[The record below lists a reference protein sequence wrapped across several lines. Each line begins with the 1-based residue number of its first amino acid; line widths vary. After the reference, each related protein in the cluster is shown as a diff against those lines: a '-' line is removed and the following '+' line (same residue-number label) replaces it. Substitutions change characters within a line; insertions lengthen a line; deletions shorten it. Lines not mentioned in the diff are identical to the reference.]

1 MRLFTP
7 LTLLA
12 VLAASPAALAQSSH
26 AGHDHHAGH
35 GKPTTAAPTS
45 RHAAAFKQL
54 DRDNDGF
61 IRRSDLPTD
70 HPLLA
75 HLEMSDRNRDGK
87 LDAKEFE
94 TGMNML

>member
-1 MRLFTP
+1 MRLFLP
-7 LTLLA
+7 LTFLA
-12 VLAASPAALAQSSH
+12 VLAAAPAALAQSSH
-26 AGHDHHAGH
+26 AGHEHHAGH
-35 GKPTTAAPTS
+35 ATPATSASTGK
-45 RHAAAFKQL
+45 HAAAFKQL

-70 HPLLA
+70 HPLLP
-75 HLEMSDRNRDGK
+75 HLDMSDRNRDGK